1 MKAYQIVKDLWEAS
15 YGEAAFANNIGFE
28 EMIKF
33 YNKASK
39 SQIKEME
46 KLCKAGDWDAYKA
59 LIKKVVGVQ
68 LQ

>member
-15 YGEAAFANNIGFE
+15 YPENIGFV
-28 EMIKF
+28 EMTQFFK
-33 YNKASK
+33 KATNAQK
-39 SQIKEME
+39 KEME